1 MRGIQISGYHT
12 ADDWNL
18 IMTAKKI
25 NPPEPKLVKVAVNGR
40 DGDLNLSRTL
50 TGEIM
55 YKNRD
60 ASFSFLLTDGTQE
73 ERQDLIKTITRA
85 VHGKEL
91 QIIEPDNEDYYLFG
105 ECSIENVVNHKA
117 YGSFTISAECEP
129 YYQAIN
135 EVNRIL
141 APSSK
146 PFDVVLSN
154 IGDKILTPVL
164 TVEDNINLEFGTT
177 KVSLG
182 QGTYKLTA
190 LKLPP
195 GDTIVTMT
203 GAGFVYV
210 KYREAVLA

>member
-1 MRGIQISGYHT
+1 MRGIEIGGYHT

-18 IMTAKKI
+18 IMSAKKI
-25 NPPEPKLVKVAVNGR
+25 NPPEPKLVKVTVDGR

-50 TGEIM
+50 SGEIK

-60 ASFSFLLTDGTQE
+60 ASFSFLITEGNYE
-73 ERQDLIKTITRA
+73 ERNELIKTITRA

-91 QIIEPDNEDYYLFG
+91 QIIEPDYEDYYLFG
-105 ECSIENVVNHKA
+105 ECSIKNVVNNKA
-117 YGSFTISAECEP
+117 YGSFTIEAECEP

-141 APSSK
+141 APTSK
-146 PFDVVLSN
+146 PYDVVLTN
-154 IGDKILTPVL
+154 TGDKILTPTL
-164 TVEDNINLEFGTT
+164 TVDDNITLEFGTT

-210 KYREAVLA
+210 SYREAVL